1 MNNKAFVASRN
12 GPADHVDLVDK
23 LQKSL
28 KCANK
33 VRTIKGTFATSAFLK
48 LLYLYYFQCK

>member
-1 MNNKAFVASRN
+1 MMNNNAVVASRN
-12 GPADHVDLVDK
+12 GPADHVHLVDK

-33 VRTIKGTFATSAFLK
+33 VYAIKGTFATSD
-48 LLYLYYFQCK
+48 YL